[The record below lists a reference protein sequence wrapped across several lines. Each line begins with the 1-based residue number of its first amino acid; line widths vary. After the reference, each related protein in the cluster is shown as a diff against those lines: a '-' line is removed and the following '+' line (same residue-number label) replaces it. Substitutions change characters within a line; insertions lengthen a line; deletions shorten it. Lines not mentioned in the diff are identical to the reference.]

1 MKNKKGLKK
10 KIAILM
16 ALVLLLGCVAAS
28 YTFADEQSDLAK
40 INAERDALNKQYSDA
55 KSRSNAL
62 ASQIKSLEKQIY
74 SSEVEINTLETEINE
89 TKLEIAQAIEDLD
102 AKKIEV
108 GEQNKDLNDRL
119 RAMYKGG
126 EVGMLSVLLGSA
138 SMSEMM
144 TNMDIIE
151 RIYDYDAEVLS
162 ELQVQYDKIDT
173 EKTRLID
180 LKAKLEAQEENVA
193 AKKVELAGTK
203 SNVATKK
210 AVIDADAAVLSQQI
224 DALNKE
230 ADALVAQILKLQ
242 GPGAYIGG
250 SMCWPSQASTY
261 ISSPFG
267 NRLHPILKVYKM
279 HTGIDIA
286 AAGGTNI
293 LAANS
298 GVVISAGWNN
308 GYGYMVMI
316 DHGGGIVTL
325 YAHSSK
331 LLVKKGD
338 VVTRGQTIALVGTTG
353 MSTGNHLHFEVRVN
367 GAYQN
372 PLNYVS
378 TSVRK

>member
-162 ELQVQYDKIDT
+162 ELQV
-173 EKTRLID
+173 
-180 LKAKLEAQEENVA
+180 
-193 AKKVELAGTK
+193 
-203 SNVATKK
+203 
-210 AVIDADAAVLSQQI
+210 
-224 DALNKE
+224 
-230 ADALVAQILKLQ
+230 
-242 GPGAYIGG
+242 
-250 SMCWPSQASTY
+250 
-261 ISSPFG
+261 
-267 NRLHPILKVYKM
+267 
-279 HTGIDIA
+279 
-286 AAGGTNI
+286 
-293 LAANS
+293 
-298 GVVISAGWNN
+298 
-308 GYGYMVMI
+308 
-316 DHGGGIVTL
+316 
-325 YAHSSK
+325 
-331 LLVKKGD
+331 
-338 VVTRGQTIALVGTTG
+338 
-353 MSTGNHLHFEVRVN
+353 
-367 GAYQN
+367 
-372 PLNYVS
+372 
-378 TSVRK
+378 